1 MIYELLLVG
10 EEHAMDLAY
19 LENFTGLPSYLI
31 RDVIRIERVEGKPI
45 CSSSKGYFKPESIE
59 DLKKTIHRLSKEC
72 RCRSYRK
79 KDNHMKVI
87 EAMRKCLERYKKSGE
102 LEAHSESRNITT
114 KGRKNE

>member
-59 DLKKTIHRLSKEC
+59 DLKKTIHRLSKAC
-72 RCRSYRK
+72 RFYRK

-87 EAMRKCLERYKKSGE
+87 EAMRKCLERYKKSRE